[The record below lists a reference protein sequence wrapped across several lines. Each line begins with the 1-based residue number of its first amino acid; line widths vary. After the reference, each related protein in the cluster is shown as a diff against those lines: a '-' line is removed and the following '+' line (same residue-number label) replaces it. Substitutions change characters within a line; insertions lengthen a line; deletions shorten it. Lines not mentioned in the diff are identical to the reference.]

1 MFLAVQIREELT
13 NPYIILIKDLDL
25 LAPHKGIA
33 LFEGTGIPAGFHLNV
48 RTHAFEIGVV
58 LNQDIH
64 QSTIYRIRTAINN
77 NPDDFL
83 IFLLKEV
90 KK

>member
-13 NPYIILIKDLDL
+13 NPYIIILIKDLDL

-64 QSTIYRIRTAINN
+64 QSTIYRIRTAN

-83 IFLLKEV
+83 SFLLKEV